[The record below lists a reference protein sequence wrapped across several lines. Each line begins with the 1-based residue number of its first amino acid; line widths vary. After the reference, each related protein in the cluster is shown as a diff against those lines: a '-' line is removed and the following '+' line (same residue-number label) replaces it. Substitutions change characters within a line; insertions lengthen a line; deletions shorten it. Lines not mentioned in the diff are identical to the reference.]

1 MCDISISLTSSQAFT
16 PLLCGHVCTVIS
28 SFHPWKVAFEYIA
41 CHNHYNDQS
50 SIGCVILSELS
61 GASQGLG
68 AGALLVNPYDVP
80 SVALTLHEALTWEE
94 EAPEEVEE
102 YRKMWSYLCEF
113 VKNNTAALWAH
124 NFISEMRN
132 LDALE
137 EDSSEEDLYDEP
149 EKVPVNT
156 IAALYS
162 QSTGGRRLIILGCV
176 GTLID
181 HADFT
186 QMQEIPS
193 HVITLTLTP
202 TLTAGDP
209 LPCHHLDPGPPR
221 R

>member
-28 SFHPWKVAFEYIA
+28 SFRPWKVAFEYIA

-132 LDALE
+132 LDVLVTRIN
-137 EDSSEEDLYDEP
+137 LYTFCTKTVGCKP
-149 EKVPVNT
+149 ESVRMLGMHAKR
-156 IAALYS
+156 ALYAG
-162 QSTGGRRLIILGCV
+162 QKDPVCILKEPCM
-176 GTLID
+176 
-181 HADFT
+181 HAKRA
-186 QMQEIPS
+186 
-193 HVITLTLTP
+193 LY
-202 TLTAGDP
+202 A
-209 LPCHHLDPGPPR
+209 C
-221 R
+221 